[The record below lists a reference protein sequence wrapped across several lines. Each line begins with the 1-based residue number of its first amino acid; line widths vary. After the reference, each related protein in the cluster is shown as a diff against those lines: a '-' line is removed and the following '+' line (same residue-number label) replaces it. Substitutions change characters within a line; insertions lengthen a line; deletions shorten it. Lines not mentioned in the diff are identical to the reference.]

1 MLQKQLLVSCRL
13 ATMQQKWTPRSC
25 RYTTTVHAGSQKRK
39 QKPTPF
45 SGWHPL
51 LLALGPPCRARLPM
65 GQRNLLLLLLRPSHS
80 LLRPVFLPAPV
91 SPSPPPD
98 CCPLQQFSPGRP
110 VFGPLLPCHLHRS
123 FDRQRRSRCIVHQ
136 GESLADHE
144 GGTRGGGEKSGRAA
158 FCSSSSR
165 SKSWVLR

>member
-1 MLQKQLLVSCRL
+1 
-13 ATMQQKWTPRSC
+13 MQQKWTPRSG

-51 LLALGPPCRARLPM
+51 PSALGPPCRARLPM
-65 GQRNLLLLLLRPSHS
+65 GQRNLLLLLLLRPSHS

-110 VFGPLLPCHLHRS
+110 VLGPLLPCHLHRS

-144 GGTRGGGEKSGRAA
+144 GGVVAKKAVGRLFVLVVVAAKVGFYGKRGRQKGGGGG
-158 FCSSSSR
+158 
-165 SKSWVLR
+165 